1 MAPQRKVVA
10 LLLAKGCYFSYLCG
24 MEKKEKK
31 KKPKANTQKPKANSQ
46 DHKPN
51 WREVWASVEDIQ
63 QFLSSKVMLRFN
75 LVRGR
80 TEVHWLSEGP
90 VLREDERGL
99 LSVFGGEEGV
109 TDGYQPLTDRD
120 VNTLWTEL
128 SREKPVRKQDL
139 QNVIESDYV
148 ASYHPFRL
156 YLDRLPPWR
165 EEQGDNI
172 LALSLSV
179 NVKGDADEQIL
190 FYEYLKK
197 WLVAMVASW
206 VSDDVVNNVML
217 VLIGEQGSYKTTW
230 FSMLLPPELRPYFYT
245 KTNSGLV
252 SKDDLLTLA
261 QYGLVCWEELDTMQP
276 KELNKLKAAMTMP
289 SINERAA
296 YARYHENRPH
306 LASFCGTGNNL
317 QFLSDTTGTRR
328 WLPFEVES
336 ITPPRS
342 SPPDYE
348 GIFAQAYALYRQ
360 GFRYWFDKPE
370 IERLQRHNVQ
380 FEAPRPEEEL
390 IDYFFRKPVSEEE
403 GEFISVALAMQ
414 IVSGQISQKLSDR
427 AMGRAFSSLG
437 FKSVR
442 TTKTRGYIVVRRTPQ
457 ELETYRRNSARHSQP
472 SMTND
477 DMTMVF

>member
-1 MAPQRKVVA
+1 MDTD
-10 LLLAKGCYFSYLCG
+10 
-24 MEKKEKK
+24 KK
-31 KKPKANTQKPKANSQ
+31 KKPTANSQ
-46 DHKPN
+46 EHKPN
-51 WREVWASVEDIQ
+51 WREVYASPEDIKR
-63 QFLSSKVMLRFN
+63 FLSEHVMLRHN
-75 LVRGR
+75 VVRGR
-80 TEVHWLSEGP
+80 TEIHWIEAPPDLSEA
-90 VLREDERGL
+90 VEKNLTEEQWKEWLREYQEWTP
-99 LSVFGGEEGV
+99 S
-109 TDGYQPLTDRD
+109 DGYHSLTDRD
-120 VNTLWTEL
+120 ENSLWVAM
-128 SREKPVRKQDL
+128 SKVQPVRLQDL
-139 QNVIESDYV
+139 QHVIASDFV
-148 ASYHPFRL
+148 PEYHPFRF
-156 YLDRLPPWR
+156 YLERLPPWR
-165 EEQGDNI
+165 EGDADHI
-172 LALSLSV
+172 MGLSLSV
-179 NVKGDADEQIL
+179 NVKGDADEQLL

-206 VSDDVVNNVML
+206 VTDDVVNNVML

-306 LASFCGTGNNL
+306 LASFCGTGNNI

-342 SPPDYE
+342 SPPDYD

-360 GFRYWFDKPE
+360 GFRYWFEKDE

-380 FEAPRPEEEL
+380 FETARQEEEL
-390 IDYFFRKPVSEEE
+390 IDYYFRQPKDEEE
-403 GEFISVALAMQ
+403 GEWLPASLVLQ
-414 IVSGQISQKLSDR
+414 IVGANITQKLSTILL
-427 AMGRAFSSLG
+427 GRAFVALG
-437 FKSVR
+437 YKYKLSR
-442 TTKTRGYIVVRRTPQ
+442 GTRKYHVVRRSAE
-457 ELETYRRNSARHSQP
+457 ELRLVRQTAGGG
-472 SMTND
+472 D
-477 DMTMVF
+477 GGGGDGVF